1 MFGKKKKDKK
11 KKGTPTEKFL
21 SLTAN
26 GVAMEAINFFLKK
39 GEDGTPMLE
48 VRTRDV
54 CEAMHYSHVDFD
66 LKTNI
71 KQVKVSAEFKEAK
84 EEKHCKLYIFTVT
97 DYSQFFI

>member
-26 GVAMEAINFFLKK
+26 GVQMEAINFFLTRS
-39 GEDGTPMLE
+39 EDGSPRLE
-48 VRTRDV
+48 VRTKDE
-54 CEAMHYSHVDFD
+54 CPAMHYSHVDFE
-66 LKTNI
+66 LKTN
-71 KQVKVSAEFKEAK
+71 VKMVRVSAEFKEAK
-84 EEKHCKLYIFTVT
+84 AEKHYKLYIFDIS